1 MSGYS
6 DRIARAASAMH
17 ELDLD
22 ALCVSSGSD
31 LPYLTGYRAHDSERM
46 TMLVVD
52 ADANATLVVPL
63 LEAPKIVPVPDAF
76 AIVAWAETE
85 DPIGIVNSLVPG
97 GSRTAVGSQTWSRF
111 VLGLQAADEHR
122 DWVDAESLMSGLRII
137 KSVDEITAL
146 RAAAS
151 TVDSVVDTFDDVRFE
166 GRTEQEVAR
175 DISNRT
181 LAAGHESVEFCVV
194 ASGPHGASPH
204 HTPDTRLIQEGDAIV
219 IDFGGRENGYCSD
232 TTRMVV
238 VGHAPAGFDR
248 AYGVLE
254 EAHRAACNFARPGVT
269 TSSVDAHARAIIGG
283 AGYGDRFIH
292 RLGHGIGMDVHEQ
305 PYLVDG
311 DDTVIEPG
319 MAFSV
324 EPGIYT
330 PGEWGMRIEDVV
342 VATDTGV
349 ERLNTSHR
357 EIRVVS

>member
-1 MSGYS
+1 MSEYS
-6 DRIARAASAMH
+6 DRIARAAVAMRA
-17 ELDLD
+17 LDLD

-31 LPYLTGYRAHDSERM
+31 LPYLTGFRAHDSERM

-63 LEAPKIVPVPDAF
+63 LEAPEIVPVPDAF
-76 AIVAWAETE
+76 TIVAWAETE
-85 DPIGIVNSLVPG
+85 DPIAIVSSLVPRA
-97 GSRTAVGSQTWSRF
+97 SRTGVGSQTWSRF
-111 VLGLQAADEHR
+111 LLGLQAADEHR

-137 KSVDEITAL
+137 KTVDEIAAL
-146 RAAAS
+146 RAAAA
-151 TVDSVVDTFDDVRFE
+151 TVDSVVDTFGEVGFE
-166 GRTEQEVAR
+166 GRTEREVAR
-175 DISNRT
+175 DISDRT

-204 HTPDTRLIQEGDAIV
+204 HTPGTRLIEGGDAIV

-238 VGHAPAGFDR
+238 VGQAPAGFEN
-248 AYGVLE
+248 AYGVLQG
-254 EAHRAACNFARPGVT
+254 AHRAAGDFARPGVT
-269 TSSVDAHARAIIGG
+269 TSSVDAHARAIIDD

-311 DDTVIEPG
+311 DDTIIVPG
-319 MAFSV
+319 MAFSI

-330 PGEWGMRIEDVV
+330 PGEWGMRIEDIV
-342 VATDTGV
+342 VATATGIDW
-349 ERLNTSHR
+349 LNTSHR

>member
-1 MSGYS
+1 M
-6 DRIARAASAMH
+6 
-17 ELDLD
+17 D
-22 ALCVSSGSD
+22 ALLVSIGSD

-52 ADANATLVVPL
+52 ADAKATLVVPL
-63 LEAPKIVPVPDAF
+63 LEAPEIVPVPDAF

-85 DPIGIVNSLVPG
+85 DPISIVNSLVPG
-97 GSRTAVGSQTWSRF
+97 ASRTAIGSQTWSRF

-122 DWVDAESLMSGLRII
+122 EWVDAESLMSGLRII

-151 TVDSVVDTFDDVRFE
+151 TVDSVVDTFDDVGFE

-175 DISNRT
+175 DISDRT
-181 LAAGHESVEFCVV
+181 LVAGHESVEFCVV

-204 HTPDTRLIQEGDAIV
+204 HTPGTRLIQGGDAIV

-254 EAHRAACNFARPGVT
+254 EAHHAACDFARPGVT
-269 TSSVDAHARAIIGG
+269 TSSVDAHARAIIDS

-319 MAFSV
+319 MAFSI

-330 PGEWGMRIEDVV
+330 PGEWGMRIEDIV
-342 VATDTGV
+342 VATDDGV